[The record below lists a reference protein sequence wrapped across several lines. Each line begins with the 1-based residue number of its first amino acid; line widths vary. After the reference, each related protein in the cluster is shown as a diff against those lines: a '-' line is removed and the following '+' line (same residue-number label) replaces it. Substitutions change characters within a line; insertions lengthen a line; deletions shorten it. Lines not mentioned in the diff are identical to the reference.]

1 MPSTGD
7 GGTRCLGGSDDSLTH
22 KAGRVL
28 HCISDKYL
36 SLVFRVCCYS
46 TATNYDGDGAD
57 GTELIELLRA
67 NGHNDGG
74 PTNIATHCDDDDAL
88 HELQTRSQQ
97 QRATFTTEALEFSEM
112 NGNGDGSSAGQNAS
126 TFPSPDPFGVGPDG
140 AARQSAEPGSA
151 GEPQALFVVP
161 YDPQMDL
168 P

>member
-7 GGTRCLGGSDDSLTH
+7 GATRCLGGSDDSLTH

-28 HCISDKYL
+28 NCICDKYL

-74 PTNIATHCDDDDAL
+74 QTNTHCDNEDAL
-88 HELQTRSQQ
+88 HELRTRSQQ
-97 QRATFTTEALEFSEM
+97 QRATFTTEALQFSEM
-112 NGNGDGSSAGQNAS
+112 NGNGDGSSAGQSAA
-126 TFPSPDPFGVGPDG
+126 TLQSPIG
-140 AARQSAEPGSA
+140 ARQSAEPGSA